1 MIDLRSHIDSAY
13 ATLDSGDHVGPD
25 FSSFL
30 TSLCQLWDGLC
41 TITMSDPQ
49 DLTPRIDDSLP
60 TAAAATEVV
69 REAVG
74 NAIRHG
80 SANTVA
86 ISLDSDDERLL
97 SIVVTDNGTGV
108 VEGAS
113 PGLGSDL
120 SMHLHSA
127 GAVRHPLTARP
138 SGLRWPG
145 GPRHSWRMITLFD
158 LRLASSVCM

>member
-1 MIDLRSHIDSAY
+1 MIDLRTHIDSAY
-13 ATLDSGDHVGPD
+13 ATLDSADHVGPD

-30 TSLCQLWDGLC
+30 TSLCQLWHGLC
-41 TITMSDPQ
+41 TITTSDPQ
-49 DLTPRIDDSLP
+49 DLTSRIDESLP
-60 TAAAATEVV
+60 TAAAATEIV

-80 SANTVA
+80 GATTVV

-120 SMHLHSA
+120 FDALAFRWSRETSTHGTTVQADVAWGATSA
-127 GAVRHPLTARP
+127 LADDHP
-138 SGLRWPG
+138 
-145 GPRHSWRMITLFD
+145 
-158 LRLASSVCM
+158 V